1 MRSHLAGGLELQK
14 NPSEVSR
21 PELAPAP
28 TTAPDILKAVS
39 VRIFGP

>member
-21 PELAPAP
+21 PEFAPAP